1 MPAVVAALLAA
12 CAPDAARAGDAT
24 PSLAS
29 LANGCFTIAGAG
41 EPLHFKPTGPGTYL
55 LHDDAGRLLGVRAG
69 ALARLGGAEDAG
81 PAAEWSVRRA
91 GPRTFAVRATAGGRS
106 LAAGLRGDLVLAGA
120 GDGAR
125 RVALA
130 AARGCRRFP
139 EAEVGATG
147 TSPPRRARGG
157 PVVGF
162 ADTHLHLTAD
172 LRAGG
177 RVIHGTAFHRFG
189 IARALGDDARTHGA
203 DGALDVTGNLLREGL
218 PFGTHDTLGWPTF
231 TGWPVHDTNTHQQA
245 YWVWLQRA
253 LKAGLR
259 LVVAQTV
266 EDDELCR
273 LEPRRSHSCDETA
286 TIELVRA
293 PPARAGGLRRRP
305 ARGRRARMV
314 PDRHEPAPGAARDR
328 ARQARRGHRRRVLE
342 PVRLRAARAA
352 APPARAP
359 TSTPASPA
367 RSARACARCSS
378 PTGSTTPSPARRSRA
393 ATRAGSSR
401 R

>member
-1 MPAVVAALLAA
+1 M
-12 CAPDAARAGDAT
+12 
-24 PSLAS
+24 
-29 LANGCFTIAGAG
+29 
-41 EPLHFKPTGPGTYL
+41 
-55 LHDDAGRLLGVRAG
+55 
-69 ALARLGGAEDAG
+69 
-81 PAAEWSVRRA
+81 RRA

-106 LAAGLRGDLVLAGA
+106 LAAGPRGDLVLAGA
-120 GDGAR
+120 GEGAR

-177 RVIHGTAFHRFG
+177 RVIHGTAFDRFG
-189 IARALGDDARTHGA
+189 IARALGDDVRTHGA

-218 PFGTHDTLGWPTF
+218 PFGTHDTLGWPAF

-286 TIELVRA
+286 TIELSVRRL
-293 PPARAGGLRRRP
+293 RALEAYVDAQHGG
-305 ARGRRARMV
+305 AGRGWFRIV
-314 PDRHEPAPGAARDR
+314 TSP
-328 ARQARRGHRRRVLE
+328 RQARRAIARGKLAVVIGAESSNLFGCGLRRGR
-342 PVRLRAARAA
+342 R
-352 APPARAP
+352 PPARGP

-367 RSARACARCSS
+367 RSAGACARCSS
-378 PTGSTTPSPARRSRA
+378 PTGSTTRSPARRSRA